1 MRRIVLLLI
10 FTSSMAYSQT
20 VPREMDFGG
29 MRLTLTD
36 GARKQIQRDVD
47 RLTNS
52 QTYYQ
57 ILVDRM
63 NLYFPIIERAFAE
76 KNVPDEIKFLA
87 IQESAL
93 ISDAVSSANAV
104 GFWQFKDFTARE
116 VGLKVDRNVDERL
129 NIVGASYGASNY
141 LNSNNFFYNN
151 WIYSVMAYNTGR
163 GGAKKYIDE
172 SNYGTKRMTINTQT
186 HWYVKKFL
194 AHVVAFQRSV
204 GLPHSKNIWL
214 DEDRKAK
221 GMTLTQIARKHR
233 VDVDEIKKYN
243 KWLKRG
249 SVPSDK
255 EYTVLIPKT
264 GTPPQRMIASNKRSN
279 YGKISEPN
287 KKIYPT
293 ELVKG
298 ITHSDKSTII
308 PLNGIPSILSRST
321 DDIHTLSARAGIS
334 ESKFMVYNDLST
346 ADKIISNEFY
356 YVKKKKGKSKIGFH
370 VVQKGQ
376 TLWDVSQQYGI
387 QLYKLA
393 KKNRMSVLDEVKE
406 GRVLFLKKTRRA
418 DIAPTYQKNEKSEI
432 REPIKYDESDKIN
445 VPVVDSSKELKK
457 VKIHTVAP
465 GESLWAIAKKYN
477 VLLED
482 LLRWNELPNP
492 DALHV
497 GQNIQVKAPIE
508 EVIINKQIGSHLVQ
522 SGETLYAISRKYDMT
537 VDELMELNR
546 LSSTE
551 LAIGQTLK
559 VYGK

>member
-1 MRRIVLLLI
+1 MRSILSLLI
-10 FTSSMAYSQT
+10 FTSSIAFSQT
-20 VPREMDFGG
+20 VPREMNFGG
-29 MRLTLTD
+29 MRLTLTE
-36 GARKQIQRDVD
+36 GARRQIQRDVD

-63 NLYFPIIERAFAE
+63 NLYFPIIEKAFAE
-76 KNVPDEIKFLA
+76 NDVPDEIKFLA

-116 VGLKVDRNVDERL
+116 VGLRVDRSVDERL
-129 NIVGASYGASNY
+129 NIVGASYGASKY

-194 AHVVAFQRSV
+194 AHVVAFQPSV
-204 GLPHSKNIWL
+204 GLPHSQNIWL
-214 DEDRKAK
+214 DEDKKAR
-221 GMTLTQIARKHR
+221 GMSLAQVARKHK
-233 VDVDEIKKYN
+233 VNVEEVKKYN

-249 SVPSDK
+249 SVPDDK
-255 EYTVLIPKT
+255 EYTVLIPKI
-264 GTPPQRMIASNKRSN
+264 GTPPQRMIASNKRGN

-293 ELVKG
+293 ELIKG
-298 ITHSDKSTII
+298 ITDADKSTII
-308 PLNGIPSILSRST
+308 PLNGIPSILSRQS
-321 DDIHTLSARAGIS
+321 DDIHSLSARAGIS
-334 ESKFMVYNDLST
+334 ETRFMAYNDLGAT
-346 ADKIISNEFY
+346 DAIVPNEFY
-356 YVKKKKGKSKIGFH
+356 YVKKKKNKSKIGFH

-376 TLWDVSQQYGI
+376 SLWSVSQQYGI
-387 QLYKLA
+387 QLSKLA
-393 KKNRMSVLDEVKE
+393 KKNRMSVLDKVKE
-406 GRVLFLKKTRRA
+406 GRVLFLKKTRPA
-418 DIAPTYQKNEKSEI
+418 DIAPTYQKDEVE
-432 REPIKYDESDKIN
+432 ETDDPVKYDESDKIN
-445 VPVVDSSKELKK
+445 VPVVDSSKELRK
-457 VKIHTVAP
+457 VKIHTVAS
-465 GESLWAIAKKYN
+465 GESLWSISKKYN

-497 GQNIQVKAPIE
+497 GQNIQVKAPVE
-508 EVIINKQIGSHLVQ
+508 EAIANKKLGTHTVEP
-522 SGETLYAISRKYDMT
+522 GETLYA
-537 VDELMELNR
+537 
-546 LSSTE
+546 
-551 LAIGQTLK
+551 
-559 VYGK
+559 